1 MRGFIGLT
9 KRNILIYFKDFQ
21 SVIFSV
27 LTSFIVFGL
36 YMLFLKGTYLDYFD
50 GALLGLEGLVAP
62 EDIESLV
69 NGILLAGIMGSA
81 LITVPYN
88 CLTTIVKDREH
99 KIDYDISATPIKRS
113 QIILS
118 YFTAASTCSF
128 IMVSAILTIGLL
140 VLNGMGDI
148 HISAASLVML
158 YGMNIVGSVSTT
170 AFCMIIMLF
179 FKSSGASG
187 AFFGML
193 SAAAGFIIG
202 AYIPTAQFSD
212 AMQTVCNIFPA
223 THVTVIIKELLL
235 GGLLNHIDEGIG
247 GLDDGIFVETIRNN
261 FSFEAFMGNGTISNM
276 NSLLYIGA
284 VAVVC
289 IVIMV
294 LLYSKTYKRK

>member
-276 NSLLYIGA
+276 NSMLYIGA